1 MTPFTVLATGPSG
14 PVEEFEALRAAGLVN
29 PAAIARWRARRGH

>member
-14 PVEEFEALRAAGLVN
+14 PVEELAPLRDAVLAGCSS
-29 PAAIARWRARRGH
+29 